1 MLFRNS
7 VLYISPKRKY
17 SYHLLVKYNKKTQKM
32 YVFFIHAFILIMVD
46 GKFMDVSIYTSIT
59 LKLLSIVCYL
69 TPKVNARI
77 FTTGKA

>member
-1 MLFRNS
+1 
-7 VLYISPKRKY
+7 
-17 SYHLLVKYNKKTQKM
+17 M